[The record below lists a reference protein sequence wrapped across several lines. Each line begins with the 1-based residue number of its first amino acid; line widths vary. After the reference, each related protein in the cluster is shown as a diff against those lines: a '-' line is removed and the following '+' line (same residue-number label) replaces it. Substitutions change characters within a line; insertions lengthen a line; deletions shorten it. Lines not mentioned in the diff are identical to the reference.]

1 MKRSLTLLC
10 AMLCLTSACVA
21 FPAPRLATQPEPPFD
36 RPPQILSR
44 RGDDGAASP
53 TPDIEAAH
61 AALMYIN
68 HLNYLV
74 ATLNDFDDLLAL
86 SQTYENLTDNNLN
99 LEVLKDEAT
108 VQVIAQLM
116 DAITEM
122 EKSNVK
128 LLSAK
133 AARER
138 EKRKAL
144 CRAIPSPSMILVGTN
159 PALLA
164 ITAACAVT
172 SSVQNYYAVK
182 AAADSD
188 YTQKLDA
195 HAQEMLAYINELNKE
210 LFFSQWRLVQKYGL
224 RDGDRITRDEI
235 ALFLGFTKLLDASSA
250 TNPNETLWTIFKNNE
265 DVMQNLPFYWV
276 TRASAAAQLMAEKNE
291 TGTGTDVENYK
302 RDLKH
307 SCQRYFDL
315 IRKAPIIRKDPTVC
329 MMALLHVG
337 LFPKPER
344 EEDKQC
350 VRAWLEFITKNTRLP
365 DWQTKF
371 MVAKHYAT
379 LLDDREAALA
389 LVRKTLTEVAAC
401 LTIWERSDKK
411 TNIFYA
417 TPSFQKA
424 MKYSQEELKKQ
435 LPKWECEVEEVL
447 PSLGW
452 YWLKDAGLAI
462 LEQKEDARTAVLVW
476 ERDFPLPDKTT
487 ELEREIFAI
496 LSNLAKGEQTPSN
509 PWNRARLC
517 PFNLKKERAGW
528 GSNDQKFSIEKTKD
542 ELIIDKV
549 AVVDG
554 DDNRQQLPLSN
565 RIFEIPS
572 SVEAP
577 KEIHVVATAKDSG
590 FKLCYVFPYNDTANL
605 TPARIDLTTAW
616 RTEPKT
622 LWEAGR

>member
-10 AMLCLTSACVA
+10 AMLCLTSACA
-21 FPAPRLATQPEPPFD
+21 ASPAPRLATQPESSFD

-44 RGDDGAASP
+44 QGNGDAASP
-53 TPDIEAAH
+53 TPDIEVAH

-108 VQVIAQLM
+108 VQVITQLM

-133 AARER
+133 AALER
-138 EKRKAL
+138 EKRDAL
-144 CRAIPSPSMILVGTN
+144 LRAIPSPSLILVGTN

-172 SSVQNYYAVK
+172 SSVQNYYAAK
-182 AAADSD
+182 AAAGGD
-188 YTQKLDA
+188 YTQKLDT

-235 ALFLGFTKLLDASSA
+235 ALFLGFTKLLDSHDPTAD
-250 TNPNETLWTIFKNNE
+250 PNETIWEIFKNNE
-265 DVMQNLPFYWV
+265 DVMRNLPFYWV
-276 TRASAAAQLMAEKNE
+276 TRASAAAQLMTDEKVAEY
-291 TGTGTDVENYK
+291 ENY
-302 RDLKH
+302 RNDLRL
-307 SCQRYFDL
+307 SCQHYFDL
-315 IRKAPIIRKDPTVC
+315 IRKAPIIRKDPTAC
-329 MMALLHVG
+329 TMALLRVG

-435 LPKWECEVEEVL
+435 LPNWECEVEEVL

-462 LEQKEDARTAVLVW
+462 LEQTNAGAVGDW
-476 ERDFPLPDKTT
+476 GSDFPSPNETT
-487 ELEREIFAI
+487 VLEREIFDI

-542 ELIIDKV
+542 ELIINEV
-549 AVVDG
+549 TVVDG
-554 DDNRQQLPLSN
+554 DDNRQQLPRSN
-565 RIFEIPS
+565 GIFEIPK

-577 KEIHVVATAKDSG
+577 KEIHIVATAKASG
-590 FKLCYVFPYNDTANL
+590 FKLCYVFTCKDATDPTL
-605 TPARIDLTTAW
+605 TRLLLTTAW